1 MTSYADDT
9 AAVRFAVLGPLE
21 AAGPRGALAL
31 KGPRQ
36 RALLARLLVAGGRVV
51 PVERLVEDLWPEQAP
66 NGPVAAIR
74 TFVADLRRALE
85 PGRPPRSPARLLA
98 TAAPGYVLRTA
109 PGAVDADRF
118 EGGVARGRA
127 LLADARPRPALE
139 ELERALELWRGPAYA
154 EFDDYPWARA
164 CAERLEELRLV
175 AVEHRAEALIGLGRA
190 AEAAPDLRA
199 HVGAR
204 PLREDAWHHL
214 ALALYRSGR
223 QGDALAA
230 LRRARRTL
238 AEELGVEPGER
249 LRALE
254 ADILAQAP
262 RLSPPPAEQAP
273 PASAVPD
280 QPAAP
285 VHPLVGRSDE
295 TGDLERAAERA
306 ERDGGTVTAL
316 VAGGAGAGK
325 TALARDLAARLARR
339 GWTTAWGE
347 CPEHEGAPPAWT
359 WERIAAALA
368 AAAPAPAA
376 PVASAGAEPPGD
388 PAAARFQAL
397 RRAAALVD
405 AAAAS
410 GPVLLVADDL
420 HRAGEETLELLAGL
434 AARPGT
440 RPVLMVGTYR
450 SDEITPA
457 LTRTL
462 ARLAP
467 REPLRLYLEGLS
479 LVDTGRI
486 VAEVARRGADE
497 ATVAAIHRRSGGNPF
512 YVRELARLYADQGA
526 RALDAVPPGVG
537 DLIRHRLADLDP
549 AARRL
554 VGQASVVGRDV
565 DPEVLAAVAEEGGG
579 MLDAL
584 DAALQA
590 GFLTEPGPRRLRF
603 SHVLVRDAVYT
614 GLSGPRRAHWHGRT
628 ARALERLR
636 PGEAASLAHHF
647 ARADTPGADERAAGY
662 AREAAC
668 RAEERFAPH
677 EAARLWRE
685 AAEACERSGAPT
697 RVRLEAVM
705 GTVRALAVTGRLEE
719 ARAHRGRAVQAA
731 AGLEDPELL
740 GRVVTAFDVPALWP
754 RNDDEG
760 LSARVAGAARQALS
774 ALEERDPHCRDAE
787 LRCRL
792 LVALALE
799 LRGDAGERGRDA
811 ARRAE
816 ALARRRGDAA
826 LLCAALNA
834 RFMQS
839 FHTAGGARRRAG
851 IGAELVE
858 VASGAG
864 LVAYE
869 VLGRLVQMQAHS
881 GLADFAAAD
890 AHAAAVHKLGD
901 RYEIGNVAVFTGLY
915 GAVRAG
921 VAGRFAEAE
930 AAYRAAGAPLA
941 DSGMPG
947 MAQGA
952 VPLAL
957 LCLRLQAGEAAGDAA
972 GLADLA
978 GADWGP
984 YTAWA
989 LPLLGGGE
997 TAPPAPPPAP
1007 VGLLNEALTC
1017 MDARAARAAGDQG
1030 RMRRAYERL
1039 LPAADELAGAGS
1051 GLVTL
1056 GPVAHHLGDLA
1067 RALGRAA
1074 EAEGHFQRARAVAE
1088 RAGAPHWRSA
1098 AEQELGAGDRHGRA
1112 RP

>member
-1 MTSYADDT
+1 MTSDSDDP

-21 AAGPRGALAL
+21 AAGPNGAPVL

-36 RALLARLLVAGGRVV
+36 RSLLARLLVAGGRVV
-51 PVERLVEDLWPEQAP
+51 PVDRLVEDLWPEQAP
-66 NGPVAAIR
+66 DGAVAAIR

-85 PGRPPRSPARLLA
+85 PARPPRSPARLLA
-98 TAAPGYVLRTA
+98 TAAPGYVLRAA

-118 EGGVARGRA
+118 EAGAARGRA
-127 LLADARPRPALE
+127 LLADARPGPALE
-139 ELERALELWRGPAYA
+139 ELERALQLWRGPAYA
-154 EFDDYPWARA
+154 EFADYPWARGA
-164 CAERLEELRLV
+164 AERLEELRLA
-175 AVEHRAEALIGLGRA
+175 AVEDRAEALIGSGRA
-190 AEAAPDLRA
+190 AEAVPDLRA

-223 QGDALAA
+223 QGEALAA

-249 LRALE
+249 LRTLE

-262 RLSPPPAEQAP
+262 RLSPRPPEQGAP
-273 PASAVPD
+273 A
-280 QPAAP
+280 PAAP
-285 VHPLVGRSDE
+285 APPRPPAHPLLGRSGE
-295 TGDLERAAERA
+295 TGELERAAERA
-306 ERDGGTVTAL
+306 QRGGTVTAL
-316 VAGGAGAGK
+316 IAGGAGAGK
-325 TALARDLAARLARR
+325 TALARDLAARLSAR
-339 GWTTAWGE
+339 GWTVAWGE

-368 AAAPAPAA
+368 AASSTPA
-376 PVASAGAEPPGD
+376 D

-397 RRAAALVD
+397 RRAVALVE
-405 AAAAS
+405 AAAA
-410 GPVLLVADDL
+410 GAPVLLVADDL
-420 HRAGEETLELLAGL
+420 HRAGEETLELLAGV
-434 AARPGT
+434 AAHPGT
-440 RPVLMVGTYR
+440 PPVLVVGTYR

-457 LTRTL
+457 LTRAL
-462 ARLAP
+462 ARLAA

-479 LVDTGRI
+479 RSDTGRI
-486 VAEVARRGADE
+486 VAETARRGADE
-497 ATVAAIHRRSGGNPF
+497 AAVAAIHRRSGGNPF

-526 RALDAVPPGVG
+526 RALDTVPPGVG
-537 DLIRHRLADLDP
+537 DLIRHRLAGLDP

-554 VGQASVVGRDV
+554 VGRASVIGRDV
-565 DPEVLAAVAEEGGG
+565 DPGVLAAVAAEEGGDGDG

-584 DAALQA
+584 DAALQS
-590 GFLTEPGPRRLRF
+590 GFLTEPEPRRLRF

-614 GLSGPRRAHWHGRT
+614 GLSGPRRAHWHGAA

-647 ARADTPGADERAAGY
+647 ARADTPGADERAAAY
-662 AREAAC
+662 ARAAA
-668 RAEERFAPH
+668 RGAEDRFAPH

-685 AAEACERSGAPT
+685 AAEACERSGAPV
-697 RVRLEAVM
+697 RVHLEAVM
-705 GTVRALAVTGRLEE
+705 GMVRALAVTGRLEE
-719 ARAHRGRAVQAA
+719 ARAHRGRAVEAA
-731 AGLEDPELL
+731 AGLDDPELL

-760 LSARVAGAARQALS
+760 LSARVAGAAQQALS
-774 ALEERDPHCRDAE
+774 ALEAAAPDGGDEE

-792 LVALALE
+792 LITLALE
-799 LRGDAGERGRDA
+799 LRGDPGERGPGA

-816 ALARRRGDAA
+816 ALARRGGDPA

-834 RFMQS
+834 GFMQS

-869 VLGRLVQMQAHS
+869 VLGRLVQMQARS
-881 GLADFAAAD
+881 ALADFAAAD
-890 AHAAAVHKLGD
+890 AHADAAGELGE
-901 RYEIGNVAVFTGLY
+901 RYEIGGVAVFTGLY
-915 GAVRAG
+915 AALRAAA
-921 VAGRFAEAE
+921 AGRFTEAE
-930 AAYRAAGAPLA
+930 HAYRAAAGPLA
-941 DSGMPG
+941 GSGMPG
-947 MAQGA
+947 MARGA

-957 LCLRLQAGEAAGDAA
+957 LCLRLQPGGPDPADW
-972 GLADLA
+972 ADLA
-978 GADWGP
+978 GAEWGP
-984 YTAWA
+984 YAPWA
-989 LPLLGGGE
+989 LPLVGTG
-997 TAPPAPPPAP
+997 AAASHAPPPAP

-1017 MDARAARAAGDQG
+1017 LDARSARAVGDQG

-1051 GLVTL
+1051 GLVAL

-1067 RALGRAA
+1067 RALGWGPQA
-1074 EAEGHFQRARAVAE
+1074 EDHYRRARTVAE
-1088 RAGAPHWRSA
+1088 HAGAPHWASA
-1098 AEQELGAGDRHGRA
+1098 AERELPAQD
-1112 RP
+1112 